1 MADPAAGSGRRL
13 RRTIVPVLIILG
25 GLAILLA
32 FKATRRPPEKGE
44 ARVVGA
50 LVETI
55 EVQPGRRHVMI
66 ETHGTVTPR
75 YEVAL
80 VPQVQ
85 GKVAWVHSDLV
96 TGAVFGEG
104 DTLVRIEDADYA
116 LAVQRARAQV
126 AQAQLAIEIERAQ
139 GDVAH
144 REWILM
150 NRSRERLI
158 GVRSEDLDPER
169 LMGVRSEDFDPFQS
183 DSHSIQAGKPVDPAE
198 VERPIGPATRQ
209 SAEASARPGKPAAPL
224 PSRPNERSF
233 GEPDPLV
240 LREPQL
246 KQAEAN
252 LVSARAALA
261 TAELNLERTVLRAP
275 FDCRIRRQNV
285 APGQFIGPGTT
296 VAHLYNTDLAEI
308 EVGISLANLEWVEIP
323 GAEATVILET
333 GQDEHHWEG
342 HVHRSVGV
350 LDELGR
356 LARVIVRVKDPF
368 STDRS
373 SRTDL
378 NMGSFVTVVLRG
390 REVRNVIPI
399 PRQALHENDTVWIM
413 NDSDELDIRSVSV
426 THMNGQEALVAEGL
440 RPGERVVIS
449 PLAGPVPGMQL
460 RAVGGGIQR

>member
-1 MADPAAGSGRRL
+1 MADPAAGSVRRL

-32 FKATRRPPEKGE
+32 FKATRRPPEKGQ

-96 TGAVFGEG
+96 TGAVFSEG

-139 GDVAH
+139 ADVAH

-150 NRSRERLI
+150 NRSRERLL
-158 GVRSEDLDPER
+158 GVRSEDLER
-169 LMGVRSEDFDPFQS
+169 FQP
-183 DSHSIQAGKPVDPAE
+183 DSPSTLAGKPVDPAE
-198 VERPIGPATRQ
+198 VERHIGPAARQ
-209 SAEASARPGKPAAPL
+209 SAEASVGPGKPAAPL
-224 PSRPNERSF
+224 STRPNERPF

-252 LVSARAALA
+252 LESARAALA
-261 TAELNLERTVLRAP
+261 TAELNLGRTVLRAP

-285 APGQFIGPGTT
+285 APGQFIGPGATI
-296 VAHLYNTDLAEI
+296 AHLYNTDLAEI

-333 GQDEHHWEG
+333 GQDEHRWEG

-368 STDRS
+368 SSDRS
-373 SRTDL
+373 SQADL

-390 REVRNVIPI
+390 REVKNVIPI

-413 NDSDELDIRSVSV
+413 NDSDELDIRSVRV
-426 THMNGQEALVAEGL
+426 THMNGQEALVAGGL
-440 RPGERVVIS
+440 RTGERVVIS

-460 RAVGGGIQR
+460 RAVGGGSQR